1 MAMMVIIIKVK
12 SERFVRSISFTLLL
26 LCSSYGDVHVYIILC
41 LQVADCVLVH
51 VSFTLGEIIGII
63 STTLLVT
70 ILTLGLYKIIF
81 KLGK

>member
-1 MAMMVIIIKVK
+1 MMVIIKVK
-12 SERFVRSISFTLLL
+12 SERLNFVRSISFTLLL